1 MPWSTN
7 SSLVCRQGQIHASQP
22 IHDTQ
27 FLRYVT
33 NPFLPVLL
41 NNLFGGAA
49 VVPDMPR
56 GDLVAAFLTE

>member
-1 MPWSTN
+1 
-7 SSLVCRQGQIHASQP
+7 LVNELIIGLPDKDKFNASQP

-41 NNLFGGAA
+41 NTCLA
-49 VVPDMPR
+49 VPR
-56 GDLVAAFLTE
+56 